1 MERLILIFLNVWG
14 EQWRSAMTLATAVKK
29 TLLDT
34 GHMNTK
40 ADCAS
45 PHTETQFVS
54 NHIWHCHHTVIS
66 CLDTASTA
74 IQSWRSNWI
83 FSVRV
88 WRLKGSVTVPSVIL
102 ICAPSTAWKLNLK
115 SNDICHCLRVFIQLW
130 ITMAL
135 TNSEV
140 WFIWHKRLQF
150 LGTRICRI
158 LG

>member
-1 MERLILIFLNVWG
+1 MSEGSSEGLPWHSPLLSRKPYWI
-14 EQWRSAMTLATAVKK
+14 LATWTQRLTV
-29 TLLDT
+29 LLL
-34 GHMNTK
+34 
-40 ADCAS
+40 
-45 PHTETQFVS
+45 TQKLS
-54 NHIWHCHHTVIS
+54 LYLITYGTVI
-66 CLDTASTA
+66 
-74 IQSWRSNWI
+74 IQWFPALTQPPQP
-83 FSVRV
+83 FSHGGQTEFSQ
-88 WRLKGSVTVPSVIL
+88 WGSEDSKGSVTVPSVIL

-115 SNDICHCLRVFIQLW
+115 SNDICHCLRVFVQLW